1 MVVPNDEAI
10 HETSLG
16 RPPVDIGAGR
26 TGASMKIDAGEGPG
40 HVPTGWEAAAVFA
53 HEMGQ

>member
-1 MVVPNDEAI
+1 MVMPNDEGH

-16 RPPVDIGAGR
+16 RPTIDMFAGKPGAI
-26 TGASMKIDAGEGPG
+26 MKIDAGEGAG
-40 HVPTGWEAAAVFA
+40 HVPTGWEAGAIFA